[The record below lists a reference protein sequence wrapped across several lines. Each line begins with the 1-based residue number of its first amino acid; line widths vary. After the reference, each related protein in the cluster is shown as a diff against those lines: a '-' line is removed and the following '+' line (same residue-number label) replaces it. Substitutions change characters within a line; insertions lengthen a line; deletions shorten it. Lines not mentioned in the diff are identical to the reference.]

1 MHYIFESIFVGI
13 YASLIFVLL
22 SKSKTRFIYLL
33 FITGFLKHLLG
44 YILNIH
50 TYYCNNGYACK
61 KILTN
66 NNNNNNNNNSVIK
79 NVYKYISKN
88 NIFTLL
94 FESILEGI
102 VFSLLGNIIIH
113 FIIPFIMGLSKF
125 FMMKQVFIGN
135 HQCAE
140 LQIRLK
146 KKIV

>member
-113 FIIPFIMGLSKF
+113 FIII
-125 FMMKQVFIGN
+125 
-135 HQCAE
+135 
-140 LQIRLK
+140 
-146 KKIV
+146 